1 MNDLDAHK
9 QKLPKNDRQFSRKC
23 ANFRLSENEGK
34 GSFRYGKG
42 VLSVWERG
50 PFKGPHVAFF
60 SLIGKGSR
68 AMGKGSRAPL

>member
-1 MNDLDAHK
+1 MKNDLDAHK
-9 QKLPKNDRQFSRKC
+9 QKLPLIFAKMRK
-23 ANFRLSENEGK
+23 FRLSDNEGK

-50 PFKGPHVAFF
+50 PFKGPPVAFF